1 MLGGVVF
8 SCQQIGVNTFYKRI
22 EFQVNSFD
30 SYWEILIMLKKN
42 IPNFYVQMYYVETR
56 ADNSGYTN
64 HRIICLVVITGTW
77 PMDLNFPVCATGLR
91 IFRASNDV
99 GPLFLGPG
107 STRMLEINTRWATK
121 WRCTAKFLIIVDF
134 PDFWKINGWNTL
146 TLWTPISCCAPGLLS
161 CSYYFAYIPPE
172 TCSHDRLST

>member
-1 MLGGVVF
+1 LIVNRYVEFHFNAYHNYWEIVFLAHSKSKRGNNSNKMLDRVVF
-8 SCQQIGVNTFYKRI
+8 SCQHIGVNTFYKRI

-107 STRMLEINTRWATK
+107 STRMLEINTR
-121 WRCTAKFLIIVDF
+121 
-134 PDFWKINGWNTL
+134 
-146 TLWTPISCCAPGLLS
+146 
-161 CSYYFAYIPPE
+161 
-172 TCSHDRLST
+172 